1 MAATAACQP
10 GCVVF
15 LVGERAVEWI
25 VALIAA
31 YMFLGL
37 RDRTSGGSTHVTVLV
52 VSSLVL
58 GFVFFFRLAH

>member
-1 MAATAACQP
+1 MS
-10 GCVVF
+10 
-15 LVGERAVEWI
+15 RKVEWT

-52 VSSLVL
+52 VTCLVL
-58 GFVFFFRLAH
+58 GFVFFFRLGH